1 MRALSVLIKGNAM
14 LTASERHLRLRFLR
28 FVRYEL
34 LHISRAPYLFRRDY
48 WRLNSMIASMHL
60 SSYLTN
66 AQAATLEG
74 LATTALS
81 EALKAER
88 IPSH

>member
-1 MRALSVLIKGNAM
+1 M
-14 LTASERHLRLRFLR
+14 LTDSERHLKLRFLR

-34 LHISRAPYLFRRDY
+34 LHISSAPHLFRRDY
-48 WRLNSMIASMHL
+48 WRLNSMIVSMRL
-60 SSYLTN
+60 SSYLTS

-74 LATTALS
+74 LATKALGK
-81 EALKAER
+81 ALKAGR